1 MGNLIFSTSATAQVT
16 TDGTTNTTVN
26 SDSNG
31 NFTIEQGDRAGD
43 NLFHSFGDFSV
54 PTDGSAFFN
63 NATDISNIFSRVTGG
78 NISNIDGLIGA
89 NGSANLFLIN
99 PAGILFGNNAR
110 LDIGGS
116 FFGTTADSIL
126 FEDGEFS
133 ATDLDNPPLLTINAP
148 IGLNF
153 RENPSEIVNR
163 SFVQNEAG
171 ESIGLEVNTGEN
183 LSLVGGDVTFDAGK
197 ATAPGGRIEIG
208 GLNDAGTL
216 TIELD
221 GSLTYPEDLARA
233 NVSFTNAADVDVRSE
248 GEGSILINANNIAI
262 LEGSNLLAG
271 ILEGSQLP
279 NSQAGDIILNAQ
291 ENIRIAGSNTRSTI
305 SNQVGNLQTENF
317 LVGITTQGSAGNII
331 FNSNT
336 FEGDGNFDIRSVTS
350 GAGDA
355 GQININGAE
364 AVSLVGNEGTSSG
377 VLSAV
382 GATATGNGG
391 DVTITTSALSI
402 FNSSL
407 LLSTIGN
414 GNTGNLRIEA
424 SDSIA
429 VSGISQFQ
437 STSFGNGNAGN
448 IVIDAPNVNITFEN
462 PNTIVATSILS
473 TTAFPGITPEL
484 ATTLTEF
491 GIPTISTGSSGD
503 ITVTGR
509 NLTLNDGA
517 GFFTTTAGQ
526 APTDGLANAGNITI
540 NVSDNFTLSGNS
552 QLESSTSG
560 QGNAGDVNITAGE
573 QVSFESSNIRT
584 TVDLLPDALAENF
597 TQVRQ
602 GGDINVT
609 ANSVLLTNGSQ
620 VLSNTFS
627 SGEAGD
633 INIFS
638 NNIEVNGGA
647 DGLLTGLFAQVG
659 ENATGQGG
667 NINLGS
673 EQFLIQ
679 QLTLNN
685 GAQIGA
691 NTFGEG
697 DAGSLSVFSNN
708 IKFDGGVDGILTGL
722 FAQVG
727 ENATGNGGN
736 IFLGSEQSPI
746 GQLSLNNG
754 GQISVSTFAQGDAGS
769 LSIFSNDIKLDGQG
783 LLTGLFASVGSSA
796 TGQGGDIFINT
807 DLLTLTNGGRVAA
820 NVESMGRGNA
830 GTLEISASDSIVIN
844 GTTSEGAPSAIT
856 SVVNRDENGE
866 GIGNGGDIT
875 VSTGSLSLI
884 DGGRVSA
891 TSLGQ
896 GDGGDLTINASESI
910 FISGL
915 GERFRSGISVDA
927 LVNDGDS
934 GNANITTNQLT
945 IENGGTIE
953 ASNIDSLGEFP
964 SGTGEPG
971 NINIKANSI
980 TLNNGGRIDAATQ
993 SESETGEGANINLQV
1008 NDTIRLENNSF
1019 ISAQAFD
1026 TAKGGNLTVNT
1037 DFIIAFPNETPGN
1050 GNDIIA
1056 SAVDG
1061 DGGNISISAESLL
1074 GIEERTAIAGNRTND
1089 IDASSEFGL
1098 DGTISI
1104 FTPDINPIQGVTELP
1119 NNVVEPEQTV
1129 TQACANNRGTG
1140 AANSFVVKGRGGV
1153 PTLSNAPLS
1162 SETITVGGES
1172 ETSTT
1177 NITTI
1182 ATENGNI
1189 TLARGAIKTADGQ
1202 IILTPTP
1209 VTGSAT
1215 RTANGSPNCG

>member
-31 NFTIEQGDRAGD
+31 IFTIEQGDRAGD

-99 PAGILFGNNAR
+99 PAGIMFGNNAR

-133 ATDLDNPPLLTINAP
+133 ATNLDNPPLLTINAP

-153 RENPSEIVNR
+153 RNEPGDIVNT
-163 SFVQNEAG
+163 SVGQNPNG
-171 ESIGLEVNTGEN
+171 ETNITGGAVGLQVSNGET
-183 LSLVGGDVTFDAGK
+183 LALVGGNVLLDDGNLSAK
-197 ATAPGGRIEIG
+197 GGHIEIG
-208 GLNDAGTL
+208 SVLGVGEVGIVEADTEFNFNYDSINSLGDVTL
-216 TIELD
+216 QNT
-221 GSLTYPEDLARA
+221 A
-233 NVSFTNAADVDVRSE
+233 VVDVTSN
-248 GEGSILINANNIAI
+248 GEGSINVAANNLSINNSSLFAGITMNLNSFEFIAGDIVLNANNSVVLDNGDIANDVNFEAQGSSGNI
-262 LEGSNLLAG
+262 EINTGSLTAINSSQITSQVDGTGNSGDININARGKVSFDGRDETDSFPSAIFTSIEPTGEGNGGNINIQAESLELTNRAQLLSNVEG
-271 ILEGSQLP
+271 IGD
-279 NSQAGDIILNAQ
+279 AGDINIEVKDEVKLVNSDLISEVTEPD
-291 ENIRIAGSNTRSTI
+291 ENG
-305 SNQVGNLQTENF
+305 
-317 LVGITTQGSAGNII
+317 
-331 FNSNT
+331 
-336 FEGDGNFDIRSVTS
+336 EGGR
-350 GAGDA
+350 
-355 GQININGAE
+355 
-364 AVSLVGNEGTSSG
+364 
-377 VLSAV
+377 
-382 GATATGNGG
+382 GNGG
-391 DVTITTSALSI
+391 DININTG
-402 FNSSL
+402 SL
-407 LLSTIGN
+407 LLQDGS
-414 GNTGNLRIEA
+414 
-424 SDSIA
+424 
-429 VSGISQFQ
+429 
-437 STSFGNGNAGN
+437 SFLADTENIGNAGN
-448 IVIDAPNVNITFEN
+448 INIEARESVVLEGEGFSAFSNSTNLVFSQ
-462 PNTIVATSILS
+462 IS
-473 TTAFPGITPEL
+473 TTADLDTSGTSGNINISTNEISIDEGFISSSTFNSENSGKIIVSSNNL
-484 ATTLTEF
+484 FLTN
-491 GIPTISTGSSGD
+491 GGQIIASTGSSG
-503 ITVTGR
+503 
-509 NLTLNDGA
+509 N
-517 GFFTTTAGQ
+517 
-526 APTDGLANAGNITI
+526 
-540 NVSDNFTLSGNS
+540 
-552 QLESSTSG
+552 
-560 QGNAGDVNITAGE
+560 
-573 QVSFESSNIRT
+573 
-584 TVDLLPDALAENF
+584 
-597 TQVRQ
+597 
-602 GGDINVT
+602 
-609 ANSVLLTNGSQ
+609 
-620 VLSNTFS
+620 
-627 SGEAGD
+627 AGD
-633 INIFS
+633 INLNINDTVLVDGEDRNGFS
-638 NNIEVNGGA
+638 S
-647 DGLLTGLFAQVG
+647 GLFASVTEG
-659 ENATGQGG
+659 ATG
-667 NINLGS
+667 
-673 EQFLIQ
+673 
-679 QLTLNN
+679 
-685 GAQIGA
+685 
-691 NTFGEG
+691 
-697 DAGSLSVFSNN
+697 
-708 IKFDGGVDGILTGL
+708 DGGSI
-722 FAQVG
+722 
-727 ENATGNGGN
+727 N
-736 IFLGSEQSPI
+736 IGSEQSPI

-754 GQISVSTFAQGDAGS
+754 ATISVDTFGQGDAGS
-769 LSIFSNDIKLDGQG
+769 LSIFSNDIKLDGEG
-783 LLTGLFASVGSSA
+783 LLTGLFASVESGA
-796 TGQGGDIFINT
+796 TGQGGDIFIDT
-807 DLLTLTNGGRVAA
+807 DSLTLTNGGRVAA
-820 NVESMGRGNA
+820 NVESMGQGDA
-830 GTLEISASDSIVIN
+830 GTLKISASDSIVIN
-844 GTTSEGAPSAIT
+844 GTTSDGAPSAIT

-915 GERFRSGISVDA
+915 GERFRSGISVNA
-927 LVNDGDS
+927 LVNDGNS

-971 NINIKANSI
+971 NISIQANSI
-980 TLNNGGRIDAATQ
+980 MLNNGGRIDAATQ

-1104 FTPDINPIQGVTELP
+1104 FIPDINPVQGVTELP

-1140 AANSFVVKGRGGV
+1140 AANSFVVKGRGGI

-1162 SETITVGGES
+1162 SEIITVDGES

-1177 NITTI
+1177 DNITTI

-1202 IILTPTP
+1202 IILTPTE
-1209 VTGSAT
+1209 TGSAT
-1215 RTANGSPNCG
+1215 RAANGSPNCG